1 MSSQVEIDSSR
12 SSNRSKFVSSGYAA
26 GTIPR
31 SAILERSHYVTIVGF
46 LFGACTQLLFLWT
59 AVQLFQFLRY
69 GGDSTRAFSPMWDVC
84 WAMFFEIPHSI
95 LLLPAVNKRLRR
107 SLPSELLACV
117 HCIATCVSLLV
128 LFEMWTTSSNFVW
141 HFEGGSESAMLL
153 GFYGSWIALF
163 YSLYLTGMGYQTG
176 LLPWLCWMRQ
186 VKPPIRKFEPKSL
199 FRWMRHP
206 VYLSFLGLIWFTP
219 NMTLDH
225 AVLTIVWTVYIYVG
239 SYLKDKRL
247 EHFIGQPY
255 RDYSQQVAGF
265 PIIGFGPWGR
275 RTS

>member
-1 MSSQVEIDSSR
+1 
-12 SSNRSKFVSSGYAA
+12 
-26 GTIPR
+26 
-31 SAILERSHYVTIVGF
+31 
-46 LFGACTQLLFLWT
+46 
-59 AVQLFQFLRY
+59 
-69 GGDSTRAFSPMWDVC
+69 MWDVC

>member
-1 MSSQVEIDSSR
+1 MSSQLELSNDPKSVSKDGINSPINNMRQVNLKR
-12 SSNRSKFVSSGYAA
+12 SQLATVG
-26 GTIPR
+26 
-31 SAILERSHYVTIVGF
+31 GF
-46 LFGACTQLLFLWT
+46 LFGASTQLFFTWT
-59 AVQLFQFLRY
+59 AVQLFLFLRY
-69 GGDSTRAFSPMWDVC
+69 GGHLTQSFSPMWDVC
-84 WAMFFEIPHSI
+84 AAVFFALPHSI

-107 SLPSELLACV
+107 SLPSELLGCV

-128 LFEMWTTSSNFVW
+128 LFAMWTTSSHSIWNL
-141 HFEGGSESAMLL
+141 EGAAKTAVLIC
-153 GFYGSWIALF
+153 FYGSWISLF
-163 YSLYLTGMGYQTG
+163 YSIYLTGMGYQTG
-176 LLPWLCWMRQ
+176 LLPWLCWMRG

-206 VYLSFLGLIWFTP
+206 VYLSFLGLVWFTP

-225 AVLTIVWTVYIYVG
+225 AILTFVWTVYIYVG

-255 RDYSQQVAGF
+255 REYSRHVAGF

-275 RTS
+275 RPS